1 MCLDVACVRC
11 GVFVAPGR
19 AVKGWDRRILWVID
33 DSHGAFLVFSTQFGD
48 EGEISCAVERPLNLL
63 DKLT

>member
-1 MCLDVACVRC
+1 M
-11 GVFVAPGR
+11 FVAPGR

-33 DSHGAFLVFSTQFGD
+33 YSHGAFLVFSTQFGD

-63 DKLT
+63 DELL